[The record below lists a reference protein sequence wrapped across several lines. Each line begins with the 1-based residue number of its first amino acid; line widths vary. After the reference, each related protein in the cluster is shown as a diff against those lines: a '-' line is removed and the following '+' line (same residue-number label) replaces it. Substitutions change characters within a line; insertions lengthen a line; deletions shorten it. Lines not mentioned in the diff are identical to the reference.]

1 MLYRVVIGFIQC
13 LQFVSYLFHFQ
24 SQELSFFFFLLT
36 SVKPIYGGAK
46 PIYVATML
54 IPGVLSGVIQW
65 HVLLAY
71 YHCNCVYFFVA
82 IG

>member
-1 MLYRVVIGFIQC
+1 
-13 LQFVSYLFHFQ
+13 
-24 SQELSFFFFLLT
+24 LLT